1 MAAHCQTS
9 CFLNGLGK
17 LRNGVP
23 DDLPTTVGLAFEDDY
38 VAAFGSNL
46 SAVGD
51 GG

>member
-1 MAAHCQTS
+1 VP
-9 CFLNGLGK
+9 GG
-17 LRNGVP
+17 GVP